1 MPIDIPITLDATG
14 LAALRDYFTRDPERL
29 LKRIGVVMLAGSQA
43 AFANQRFGS
52 VVWPERYPNQGAGEK
67 LNIAGAVKDLENGPR
82 IKSRRYDAR
91 PAGRD
96 TGDLMG
102 RLTAQVRGGLLE
114 VGSDLPY
121 ATRFQSGGE
130 SRITITPQ
138 IKRNLSLFLKSKRR
152 AAGREANRRERAGQ
166 PSGRGPRG
174 GTPKTLEE
182 RRLGFLFT
190 VGELVTKS
198 PARPFAGITR
208 EMVGDI
214 ESVIRQDLER
224 FGREQAR

>member
-1 MPIDIPITLDATG
+1 MPIDLPITLDALG
-14 LAALRDYFTRDPERL
+14 LAALRQYFTRDPDRL

-52 VVWPERYPNQGAGEK
+52 VVWPERYPNQGGGEK
-67 LNIAGAVKDLENGPR
+67 LNVAGAVKDLANGPN

-121 ATRFQSGGE
+121 AQRFHAGGE
-130 SRITITPQ
+130 SRLTITPQ
-138 IKRNLSLFLKSKRR
+138 IKRNLGIFLRRKRK
-152 AAGREANRRERAGQ
+152 AAGREADRNGGA
-166 PSGRGPRG
+166 GRGPRG
-174 GTPKTLEE
+174 GAPKTLEE
-182 RRLGFLFT
+182 RRLGFLFR
-190 VGELVTKS
+190 VGELVTES

-214 ESVIRQDLER
+214 ESLIKDDLER
-224 FGREQAR
+224 FAREQMR

>member
-1 MPIDIPITLDATG
+1 MIDIPITLDAAG
-14 LAALRDYFTRDPERL
+14 LAALRDYFTRDPDRL
-29 LKRIGVVMLAGSQA
+29 LLRIGTVMLAGSQA
-43 AFANQRFGS
+43 AFANQRFGA
-52 VVWPERYPNQGAGEK
+52 VVWPERYPNQPAGEK
-67 LNIAGAVKDLENGPR
+67 LNLAGAVSDLATGPR

-121 ATRFQSGGE
+121 ATRFHAGGE

-138 IKRNLSLFLKSKRR
+138 IKRNLGILLKAKRR
-152 AAGREANRRERAGQ
+152 EAGREANRRARAGQ
-166 PSGRGPRG
+166 LSGRGPRG

-214 ESVIRQDLER
+214 ESVIKSDLER
-224 FGREQAR
+224 FGRERMR